1 MLLLFG
7 AGFFNGMYLGVLC
20 GFIMPLMWWI
30 IFVLGALVDYSSSL
44 YRSNLPRLLL
54 MLPLSLQ
61 RCFHTPQAARRMH
74 MQLE

>member
-1 MLLLFG
+1 
-7 AGFFNGMYLGVLC
+7 MYLGVLC